1 LEADING
8 YFSIFWVD
16 LNTQTR
22 VDNVVLDNKR
32 LIKVV
37 DILGRENKGTKD
49 ESLWWRNSW
58 EENNSWINKTPLN
71 WVGFYLVGLTVLISN
86 FF

>member
-1 LEADING
+1 MEADING
-8 YFSIFWVD
+8 CFSTFGVD
-16 LNTQTR
+16 LNTQTG

-49 ESLWWRNSW
+49 ESL
-58 EENNSWINKTPLN
+58 
-71 WVGFYLVGLTVLISN
+71 
-86 FF
+86 